1 MFIGTLTLLLS
12 LLLPS
17 QQWAAMT
24 SGLVL
29 VVSYFLTSLSKLS
42 EKLRP
47 IEIYFPM
54 HYYQGGQALTKMIWG
69 WFGILIG
76 FSIIFSLIALW
87 LFERRDIRVSG
98 ESGWRLS
105 TSCGRKQLNSAKS
118 K

>member
-105 TSCGRKQLNSAKS
+105 TSWGRKQLNSAKS